1 MTRFW
6 SNFVKKCNNFYFWR
20 CSMPAAS
27 PYIKVHGAQ
36 SRYLQLEI
44 VFREAALHIIVVYV
58 DYNILIAQ
66 RACLCKSSACPRA
79 LYLKKKKKK
88 FFPLPRLG
96 VTFCPSVCLSVRP
109 SVRPKPKKI
118 KCLKSTK
125 KHFVFVR
132 N

>member
-6 SNFVKKCNNFYFWR
+6 SNFVKKCKYFYYWR

-66 RACLCKSSACPRA
+66 RACLCISGAGPRA

-88 FFPLPRLG
+88 FSRPRLG
-96 VTFCPSVCLSVRP
+96 VTFRPSVRP
-109 SVRPKPKKI
+109 SVCPSVRSQKI
-118 KCLKSTK
+118 KVVKSSK

-132 N
+132 I